1 MVTTRTID
9 KQILMKSM
17 TNTKL
22 NGADIT
28 NLTKFAHSQTNV
40 TLLMRIMNSESQ
52 VTKSTQNWW
61 RSQWSLNSIKT
72 VTNRFNSD
80 SRKEEGHPLRIST
93 TIMEMEDRSFTTI
106 MATTIIIDKTILEK
120 ILTTEITIQSTELS
134 LAQTFLSVSISLL
147 NLILVYRRRMQ
158 VRR

>member
-1 MVTTRTID
+1 
-9 KQILMKSM
+9 
-17 TNTKL
+17 
-22 NGADIT
+22 
-28 NLTKFAHSQTNV
+28 
-40 TLLMRIMNSESQ
+40 
-52 VTKSTQNWW
+52 
-61 RSQWSLNSIKT
+61 
-72 VTNRFNSD
+72 
-80 SRKEEGHPLRIST
+80 
-93 TIMEMEDRSFTTI
+93 MEMEDRSFTTI